1 MAKKQRNR
9 SQIYL
14 LIFLALLITGSGFL
28 LFNEYGIINYM
39 EIREQLDSLKTEIES
54 IEKDNEQLRLELDS
68 LRREIPAK
76 IDEVAREKL
85 GMKDSNEVV
94 IKIEEFEKDQ

>member
-39 EIREQLDSLKTEIES
+39 EIRGQLDSLKTEIES